1 MSLYHVQLPAN
12 AKTYLKEGKDAAIIV
27 AESAADA
34 KQVLKA
40 YLGLPSD
47 AAWAAATVTEL
58 TQPIDLEG
66 WRAKLIIKDT
76 GGTVVETVEV
86 TAASGDDF
94 DNIGGDLVT
103 ALNATTTI
111 AGAAYSTPNLTIAET
126 TDGIGDHTVEL
137 YFLPPT
143 TWDDPTI
150 NLAGLYGTLTH
161 EGASNAALSVVLN
174 NVKTPAVK
182 YQVGSGH

>member
-1 MSLYHVQLPAN
+1 MGLYHVQLPAD
-12 AKTYLKEGKDAAIIV
+12 AQFTLVDGKNSAIIV
-27 AESAADA
+27 ADSTADA

-40 YLGLPSD
+40 YMSIPSD
-47 AAWAAATVTEL
+47 AAWAAATVTAL
-58 TQPIDLEG
+58 TEGTDLEN

-76 GGTVVETVEV
+76 NGDIVETVEV

-94 DNIGGDLVT
+94 DDIGGDLVT
-103 ALNATTTI
+103 ALNATDTI
-111 AGAAYSTPNLTIAET
+111 AGAAYSTPNLKIAET

-150 NLAGLYGTLTH
+150 NLASLYGTLVH
-161 EGASNAALSVVLN
+161 EGASGDALTVVLN
-174 NVKTPAVK
+174 DIVLPAVK
-182 YQVGSGH
+182 YQMKA